1 MNQLLTIVLFGTYTG
16 ALLAIGSVGF
26 SMQFGVTNV
35 LNIAFG
41 PILTAVM
48 FIGYWLLG
56 PSTSLWVAI
65 PVAAVAG
72 AGLSLILGGLIVPSY
87 VKRGTNLFGM
97 AMVTIAVGIVIQ
109 FTLQAIQGPTLYAYS
124 YGSHTS
130 DVHIGSVTMSVLQL
144 LVIGCAVG
152 LMLAVHLVLN
162 FTSLG
167 LAMRATAA
175 NASLSR
181 ACGISTT
188 RVRNAAWLISGA
200 LCGIAGVLLGVTTG
214 SFDSTTGGDFF
225 ITLVAAAII
234 GGVGKPYGAMLGALI
249 VGLASEAAAALIDPS
264 YKNIVAWGLLILTL
278 LVRPQG
284 IFAEYASQRELVG

>member
-1 MNQLLTIVLFGTYTG
+1 MNQLLTIVLFGIYGG

-35 LNIAFG
+35 LNLAFG
-41 PILTAVM
+41 PILTAAM
-48 FIGYWLLG
+48 FIEYWTLG
-56 PSTSLWVAI
+56 TKSSLWVAL
-65 PVAAVAG
+65 PVAAAAG
-72 AGLSLILGGLIVPSY
+72 AAMSLILGRLIVPSY

-97 AMVTIAVGIVIQ
+97 AMVTIAVGIVLQ

-124 YGSHTS
+124 YGSHTTN
-130 DVHIGSVTMSVLQL
+130 VHIGSVTMSVLQL
-144 LVIGCAVG
+144 VVIGCAVG

-162 FTSLG
+162 YTNLG

-175 NASLSR
+175 NAALSR

-188 RVRNAAWLISGA
+188 RVRNAAWIISGA

-234 GGVGKPYGAMLGALI
+234 GGVGKPHGAMLGALI
-249 VGLASEAAAALIDPS
+249 VGLASEAAAALINPS
-264 YKNIVAWGLLILTL
+264 YNNIVAWALLIVAL
-278 LVRPQG
+278 LFRPQG
-284 IFAEYASQRELVG
+284 IFAEFASERELVG

>member
-1 MNQLLTIVLFGTYTG
+1 MNQLLTIVLFGIYTG
-16 ALLAIGSVGF
+16 ALLSIGSVGF

-41 PILTAVM
+41 SILTATM
-48 FIGYWLLG
+48 FVEYWVLG
-56 PSTSLWVAI
+56 SNASLVIVI

-72 AGLSLILGGLIVPSY
+72 AAMSFLLGRVVVASY

-109 FTLQAIQGPTLYAYS
+109 FTLEAIQGPTLYAYS
-124 YGSHTS
+124 YGAHTS
-130 DVHIGSVTMSVLQL
+130 NVNIGSVTMSVLQL
-144 LVIGCAVG
+144 VVIGCAIG
-152 LMLAVHLVLN
+152 LMLIVHGVLHYTN
-162 FTSLG
+162 LG

-188 RVRNAAWLISGA
+188 RVRNGAWLISGA
-200 LCGIAGVLLGVTTG
+200 LCGIAGALLGITTG
-214 SFDSTTGGDFF
+214 SFDSTTGGEFF
-225 ITLVAAAII
+225 ITLVAAAVI

-249 VGLASEAAAALIDPS
+249 VGLASEAAAALINPS
-264 YKNIVAWGLLILTL
+264 YKDIVAWGLLIATL

-284 IFAEYASQRELVG
+284 IFAEFASERELVG